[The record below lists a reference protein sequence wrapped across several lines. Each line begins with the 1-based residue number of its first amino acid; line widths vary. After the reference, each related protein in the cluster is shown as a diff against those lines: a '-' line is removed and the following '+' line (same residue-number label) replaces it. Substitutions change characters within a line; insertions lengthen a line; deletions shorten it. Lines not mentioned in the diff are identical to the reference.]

1 MDIDRE
7 EKYTNDMTNSKVS
20 KENLPSLKKI
30 LVLYDGTNKSNKV
43 FNHATFFS
51 KFFGAEIIIL
61 RILEN
66 IDTVKNITIEST
78 LREKGKIDT
87 KDIRRMVEKEII
99 EDIQE
104 KIDKC
109 KGVGGEGKISYR
121 FRTNDNIVDE
131 IIKDIKEESYD
142 LIILTSSNIDS
153 WTKSI
158 ISETRKIASKTD
170 LPILIIQ

>member
-1 MDIDRE
+1 M
-7 EKYTNDMTNSKVS
+7 
-20 KENLPSLKKI
+20 
-30 LVLYDGTNKSNKV
+30 LYDGINKSNKV

-51 KFFGAEIIIL
+51 KFFGTEIIIL
-61 RILEN
+61 RILETIN
-66 IDTVKNITIEST
+66 TVKTVTVEST
-78 LREKGKIDT
+78 LHWKDTIDT
-87 KDIRRMVEKEII
+87 KYTRPLFEKEII

-109 KGVGGEGKISYR
+109 KEVGSEGKISYR
-121 FRTNDNIVDE
+121 FRTNDNVVNE
-131 IIKDIKEESYD
+131 IIRDVKEESYD

-153 WTKSI
+153 WTESI